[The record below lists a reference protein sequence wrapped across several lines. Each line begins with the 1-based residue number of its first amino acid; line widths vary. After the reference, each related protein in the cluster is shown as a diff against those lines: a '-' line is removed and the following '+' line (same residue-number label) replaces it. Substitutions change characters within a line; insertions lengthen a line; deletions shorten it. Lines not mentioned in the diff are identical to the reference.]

1 MTIQAQILELIKAMQ
16 KKYDL
21 TTIYITHDLG
31 VVANVADRIAV
42 MYAGDLVEIGVD
54 CINPMMVKN
63 DIDGIMEQYGDKIT
77 IMGGVDNQPMELAG
91 TPEAVTKAV
100 REAMDKYV
108 NKGRYLPFIIPIR
121 QETFGMYIEAVNEYG
136 RQIEVK

>member
-1 MTIQAQILELIKAMQ
+1 M
-16 KKYDL
+16 
-21 TTIYITHDLG
+21 
-31 VVANVADRIAV
+31 
-42 MYAGDLVEIGVD
+42 D

-77 IMGGVDNQPMELAG
+77 VMGGVDSQTMEILA
-91 TPEAVTKAV
+91 TPEDTKRIV

-121 QETFGMYIEAVNEYG
+121 QETFGMYMEAVNEYG